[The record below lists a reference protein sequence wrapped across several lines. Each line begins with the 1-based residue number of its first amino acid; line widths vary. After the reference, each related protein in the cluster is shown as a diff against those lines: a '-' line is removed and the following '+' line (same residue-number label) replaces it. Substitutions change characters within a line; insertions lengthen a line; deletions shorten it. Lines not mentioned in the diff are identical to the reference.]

1 MKRNKNSKNIGLGS
15 GLSSLLGNEFEKN
28 SIFTDHNDKDTF
40 KMVPVEFIEPGPWQP
55 RKTFDKDEL
64 ESLANSIKKQGVI
77 QPIILKSKEN
87 KKNSFFIIAGERR
100 WRASQLA
107 EIHDIPAIIRDD
119 VTDEKIAELSLVE
132 NIQRSELNPIEEAEG
147 YQSLINKYNYKQE
160 DVAKAVGKSRSHIA
174 NITRLLSLSSLAKN
188 LLLQKKIT
196 IGQIRPL
203 IGHSDCDH
211 LLEIIVKNNLTS
223 RQVEKLVKNGQ
234 IKVLK
239 SQVIKEVNILD
250 LEKELLHITGINVN
264 IDFDTVKKAGSIKL
278 ECKNLSEFNY
288 IIKKIKS

>member
-1 MKRNKNSKNIGLGS
+1 MKNSKNIGLGS
-15 GLSSLLGNEFEKN
+15 GLSSLLGNKLEKN
-28 SIFTDHNDKDTF
+28 SILTDDNDKDKF

-87 KKNSFFIIAGERR
+87 KKNEFFIIAGERR

-107 EIHDIPAIIRDD
+107 ALHEIPSIIRDD
-119 VTDEKIAELSLVE
+119 VEDDKIAELSLVE

-147 YQSLINKYNYKQE
+147 YQSLINQYNYKQE

-174 NITRLLSLSSLAKN
+174 NITRLLSLSDLAKN
-188 LLLQKKIT
+188 FLLQNKLT
-196 IGQIRPL
+196 IGQLRPL

-223 RQVEKLVKNGQ
+223 RKVEKLVKQGQ
-234 IKVLK
+234 TKTLK
-239 SQVIKEVNILD
+239 PKLIKEIDIID
-250 LEKELLHITGINVN
+250 LEKELLEITGINVV
-264 IDFDTVKKAGSIKL
+264 IDFNSFKKEGSIRL